1 MFFSKRSVRNL
12 VGSLKDVKGKVI
24 ATCLERVIKRLHAHI
39 EYDSPH
45 PSIKFS
51 GIFKLDN
58 DPQVSTFT
66 SKNVLFAGT
75 KLCSSWIIGVTLYN
89 GQNTKIMSRLTHYMS
104 INSRINKKPTTVSK
118 YLNMISIFGLII
130 AIIQTTLSL
139 TVSQAR
145 NQNFQ
150 DVIKE
155 YFNIGSL

>member
-24 ATCLERVIKRLHAHI
+24 AACLERVIKKLNAHI

-66 SKNVLFAGT
+66 SKNILFAGT

-89 GQNTKIMSRLTHYMS
+89 GQNTKIMSRLIHYMQ
-104 INSRINKKPTTVSK
+104 INSNFSQKKTTISK
-118 YLNMISIFGLII
+118 YLNMISVFGLII
-130 AIIQTTLSL
+130 S
-139 TVSQAR
+139 
-145 NQNFQ
+145 
-150 DVIKE
+150 VI
-155 YFNIGSL
+155 